1 MIGVLVPRLTD
12 VVLATI
18 YEGIDA
24 AASTAGYSSFVANTG
39 DDLQVQR
46 RAPTRCSHVALMG

>member
-39 DDLQVQR
+39 DDLPVQR